1 VRLNGTVGWFLRGL
15 LAPEEAFEDG
25 GLPAGD
31 VFVLGGMEFFDPLLV
46 GQEALRFSGNFCE
59 DKRLARHRLRFG
71 GNGDP
76 QN

>member
-1 VRLNGTVGWFLRGL
+1 
-15 LAPEEAFEDG
+15 
-25 GLPAGD
+25 
-31 VFVLGGMEFFDPLLV
+31 V